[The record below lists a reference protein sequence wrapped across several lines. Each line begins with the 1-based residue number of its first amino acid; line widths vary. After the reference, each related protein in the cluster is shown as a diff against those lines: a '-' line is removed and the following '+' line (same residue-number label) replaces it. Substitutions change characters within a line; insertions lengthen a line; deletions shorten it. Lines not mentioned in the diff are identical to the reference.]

1 MGGGSISN
9 GVRCHLPFTLL
20 TWVLPIIVLAES
32 MDRIQTKEGAIL
44 IGRILSQ
51 TETHYLIQT
60 DYAGELKVL
69 VSRVERVERA
79 GAEAVKAAV
88 PSAPVVVVEKAV
100 GALAGSGSGREKD
113 DWKFEGGLN
122 LTGKSGNTDRFD
134 LAVNLKAEWERS
146 HDRFDFF
153 GRYAYGTNRGLEAI
167 DELIVGT
174 RYTNFYFDGAGF
186 FAREELEFDKFEG
199 LSLRSTTA
207 AGFSYQFRNDK
218 NLRIEARSGFSYRYE
233 TYLDSDPEDFPGMDV
248 GVDINWEVWDR
259 LRFKGSYT
267 FVPSVENLGDY
278 IFEQD
283 SGVSLPLDNKAFW
296 SIRFG
301 VATQFNSMPEGMR
314 EKLDTRYYTQIRASW
329 K

>member
-1 MGGGSISN
+1 
-9 GVRCHLPFTLL
+9 
-20 TWVLPIIVLAES
+20 
-32 MDRIQTKEGAIL
+32 MDRIQTKGGAL
-44 IGRILSQ
+44 LTGRIISE
-51 TETHYLIQT
+51 TETHYRLQT
-60 DYAGELKVL
+60 AYAGEIAVL
-69 VSRVERVERA
+69 ISE
-79 GAEAVKAAV
+79 
-88 PSAPVVVVEKAV
+88 VVEVARGGPAEV
-100 GALAGSGSGREKD
+100 SGAPASLESRTKGAGKGGSGGRPTGPGPRKKG
-113 DWKFEGGLN
+113 DWKLEGGLN
-122 LTGKSGNTDRFD
+122 LTGKAGNTDRFD
-134 LAVNLKAEWERS
+134 VAVNAKAEWERE
-146 HDRFDFF
+146 HDRFDFY

-174 RYTNFYFDGAGF
+174 RYTNFFFDGAGF

-207 AGFSYQFRNDK
+207 AGLSYQFRNEK
-218 NLRIEARSGFSYRYE
+218 TLRIEARSGFSYRYE
-233 TYLDSDPEDFPGMDV
+233 SYLDADPEDFPGMDV
-248 GVDINWEVWDR
+248 GVDINWEFWER

-267 FVPSVENLGDY
+267 FVPSVENFGDY

-283 SGVSLPLDNKAFW
+283 SGLSLPLDSKAFW